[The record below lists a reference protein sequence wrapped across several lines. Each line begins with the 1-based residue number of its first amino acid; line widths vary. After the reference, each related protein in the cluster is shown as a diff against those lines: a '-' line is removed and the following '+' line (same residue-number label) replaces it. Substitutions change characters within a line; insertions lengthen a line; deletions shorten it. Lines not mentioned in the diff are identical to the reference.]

1 MRASDAVQQ
10 GMRRHGA
17 QTLHQMVLAVQ
28 EERTYGQCRPHSCA
42 TCRPGCGCHPPSGGR
57 LPPAPPHLRRRWV
70 VAVGVF
76 FGGGGVGSSR
86 PPATS
91 ATLPQ
96 TAATCFRAWRC
107 EPCRSVVAPH
117 RRRSLAPVGG
127 DSRSCVASSW
137 RSGWARPGPTAHG
150 NCAWRALHVVGAA
163 AFTQVSPGCDRGACG
178 VGCPAAVDE
187 GPAAADG
194 RPPHAV
200 DADGGGGGCS
210 R

>member
-1 MRASDAVQQ
+1 MGRKPCTKWCLPCKRNERTGSADRTAV
-10 GMRRHGA
+10 R
-17 QTLHQMVLAVQ
+17 LAV
-28 EERTYGQCRPHSCA
+28 RGV
-42 TCRPGCGCHPPSGGR
+42 GVI
-57 LPPAPPHLRRRWV
+57 LPP
-70 VAVGVF
+70 VAASHRHRPTSDGGGLSLLGF
-76 FGGGGVGSSR
+76 FWGGGVGSSR